1 MHALSAY
8 CQAEFVI
15 AYTISAVALS
25 ITLRVTSKQQRFKKK
40 KKKSLMSGAHKKP
53 LNTLLQKCTH
63 LFLFFSDPVLFQ
75 EKKKV
80 ALLYFVL

>member
-40 KKKSLMSGAHKKP
+40 KKVPHVWSTQEAFKHTFAKMYSLVP
-53 LNTLLQKCTH
+53 I
-63 LFLFFSDPVLFQ
+63 FF
-75 EKKKV
+75 
-80 ALLYFVL
+80 